1 MDTSTTKASDNETE
15 RKTARISTMAIRT
28 QWPDKLRNVYQRSRW
43 DLEFKKKGKKK
54 KNVRRIRL
62 FFAIVSL
69 RKRILSTIFEK
80 GTTLYYRVILEC
92 FFLFFFLLR
101 NRMQSILLHRIVI
114 FAYVKKKKKEKT
126 IGDNSAFS
134 LQTLNKF
141 RDIAFQ
147 KKKKKEK
154 ENKKVKW
161 YTLIHCVY
169 T

>member
-1 MDTSTTKASDNETE
+1 M
-15 RKTARISTMAIRT
+15 
-28 QWPDKLRNVYQRSRW
+28 
-43 DLEFKKKGKKK
+43 
-54 KNVRRIRL
+54 
-62 FFAIVSL
+62 FFS
-69 RKRILSTIFEK
+69 
-80 GTTLYYRVILEC
+80 
-92 FFLFFFLLR
+92 FFFLLR
-101 NRMQSILLHRIVI
+101 NRMQSIPLHRIAI